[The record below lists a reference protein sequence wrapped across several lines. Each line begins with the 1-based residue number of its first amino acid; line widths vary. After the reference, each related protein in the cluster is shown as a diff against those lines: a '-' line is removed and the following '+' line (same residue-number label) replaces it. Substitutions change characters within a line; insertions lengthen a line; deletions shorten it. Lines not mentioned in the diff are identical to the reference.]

1 MTQTIHSHPHP
12 QGRPPPP
19 LLQPRPQPSVVRRT
33 RIEWAWRHAVL
44 WALVAAVWCCG
55 RGAGGS
61 NGESVRFSRPQY
73 NASVP
78 ENALGNTPVVSDVM
92 MGVRITDPS
101 LRIRYRITEGDSQNF
116 FRAAA
121 RVVGDFCFL
130 ELSVRTGN
138 QRVLNRESNDLYK
151 LKVKAQHRRH
161 DRTKEDLPGAVTEV
175 WVTITDLNDL
185 SPFFLMDE
193 YRVRLSEDTP
203 LHASV
208 ARVKAEDPDAGLNGQ
223 IYYSFK
229 EDTPVFAIHPT
240 SGVVTLT
247 RPLRFLEQAKYQL
260 TVQAQDR
267 GLRQR
272 GGWPALARLFVN
284 VTEENVYDPEIL
296 VTKLPEAMSRAHL
309 SVVAIINVVD
319 QDRGPS
325 GEVRSLEIVEG
336 DPDRVFRVLPSSGGN
351 EFNLAALDTIDW
363 SDTPLG
369 FNLTLKATDGGTRPR
384 FSYKVV
390 RVAAPPTPEE
400 EAAFTQEVYEAE
412 VSEVA
417 PLGTRVLQVGAWL
430 PGAQR
435 RVKFDIVAGNK
446 GGQFHIDP
454 TSGVITTTSLLDAE
468 TRDAYTLTVAATTP
482 SLLTSQRQA
491 AAKVIVRV
499 KDANDNTPMI
509 VAPQGVVRVEEH
521 QPTGTWVTKVRAQDY
536 DSGENGYVSYSLANA
551 NDVPFSVDHFTGEVR
566 TTRALDYETERRTW
580 RLRVRA
586 SDWGSPYRRQSE
598 KIITVHVEDV
608 NDNRPQFERVSCSGF
623 IDRFTPLGSEI
634 FTLSAVDFDQG
645 NIISYRI
652 VGGNDDRCF
661 SLDSTSGVLTLTCD
675 LQDLLTPERIVNV
688 TATDGQH
695 FADTLPLRF
704 QLVKQQNH
712 VGGSWADLE
721 CREMGVAQRLA
732 EQLARA
738 AKNNLKDD
746 SLLLLT
752 PPPPVVN
759 AHAPELRNMPLEVRV
774 RENSEPGTVVF
785 KVDAEDED
793 VGYPGHLVYSIV
805 EGNEEAVFMMD
816 MVTGE
821 LTVVGL
827 LDRERLA
834 RYTLNLTASDLGDPR
849 RMASRLVT
857 ITLVDENDN
866 APQFDKPAYSFF
878 LPENVANGTSVYELR
893 AHDPDE
899 GSNGVVTYS
908 LATDTKDFRLDPVTG
923 RLSVAWPLDH
933 ETHDVYELRVVA
945 TDGGARSAHAYVT
958 VQVANI
964 NDCPPVF
971 PSDRN
976 TAIRIPEDLPLGAL
990 VTLVAAHD
998 PDSPKLRYS
1007 LVGGHEGVFRIDE
1020 DTAALR
1026 LAAPLNYETRP
1037 AYNITVRATDD
1048 GTPPLAAIT
1057 YVIVQVVDVD
1067 ENVHAPVFGQDV
1079 AEAAVLES
1087 SAPHT
1092 LVASVP
1098 ALDADLNPADA
1109 AVTYSLVGP
1118 EGRGVFYIDQKGDI
1132 YTSSWLD
1139 RETASRY
1146 WLSVRA
1152 QDSGTVPK
1160 HATLHVYVMVEDV
1173 NDHHPLSSWP
1183 VYWPGVAENSP
1194 PDTVVVT
1201 VEATDPDPSAN
1212 ITYEISGG
1220 NPQSIFTID
1229 AKTGEI
1235 RTTGRQLD
1243 REQHAEHM
1251 LEVTIRDGED
1261 PATSLSSVAY
1271 VAVNVLD
1278 ENDHAPAFLE
1288 SLYKF
1293 SVPILPRPPTHK
1305 DKEYV
1310 EDMPIGRNASSL
1322 DADYFLP
1329 YENARVWA
1337 SLGGRVREKE
1347 KEEEEA
1353 EEEEEEG
1360 SGAMPYSLKGLWTP
1374 IPHVETLE
1382 DQQMVEEEVER
1393 EFVPICRVVAVDEDE
1408 DDNGDITYSIEG
1420 DQWLGTFKIDNKTGI
1435 ISAKAGLNPEED
1447 YEFTVQAID
1456 NGRPRNASSCLVVID
1471 VVPVPEDSKNPPSI
1485 LEEAEARVTVLES
1498 DPIGQH
1504 VTLINARDEDGDRVW
1519 FDIIAGDDEYK
1530 FAIGRDTG
1538 SIMLAGKLDAEKKS
1552 LYNLTIGVTDG
1563 VYTVTSQVIV
1573 SVLDVNDN
1581 RPAFSEPTY
1590 EVEVGENTSPGTTI
1604 ATLTASDPDSDKH
1617 LTFTLVNTA
1626 HVASAS
1632 KFMVSPESGDI
1643 VLYEPLDR
1651 EVQEVHILTVCVKDR
1666 IIPIKSDYARVI
1678 IRVRDYND
1686 HAPQFL
1692 ATLYNGTVTETAAVG
1707 TAVTEVVAIDRDKGV
1722 NGDITYSIISG
1733 NIGGVFSLHPSTGII
1748 TLVRNVDRQEMPE
1761 YWLAVR
1767 GSDNG
1772 SPPKHS
1778 HVNVN
1783 IHVKIAHGAPPRFL
1797 KKEYVLE
1804 VSEKAHVGDYLG
1816 IVEVESRLGV
1826 VFSLNVD
1833 SRRIPFA
1840 INPSTGTVSL
1850 DAPVDYEKSQSYNY
1864 TVFASSMNGQ
1874 ESTAHLVIN
1883 VLDENDNP
1891 PYFTQSSYVGHISE
1905 AAAVNSVVLM
1915 EDNTPLVI
1923 SAKDKDS
1930 DQNANLVFTILEE
1943 EARKYFA
1950 IDSFDWCY
1958 KDCRTFGSRSCI
1970 QGDLQC

>member
-1 MTQTIHSHPHP
+1 M
-12 QGRPPPP
+12 
-19 LLQPRPQPSVVRRT
+19 
-33 RIEWAWRHAVL
+33 L

-55 RGAGGS
+55 RGAGGNS
-61 NGESVRFSRPQY
+61 GDGVRFSRPQY

-101 LRIRYRITEGDSQNF
+101 LRIRYRITEGDGQNF

-185 SPFFLMDE
+185 SPFFLQE
-193 YRVRLSEDTP
+193 VYRVRLSEDTP

-309 SVVAIINVVD
+309 AVVAIINVVD

-336 DPDRVFRVLPSSGGN
+336 DPDRVFRVLASSGAN

-390 RVAAPPTPEE
+390 RVAAPPAPED

-446 GGQFHIDP
+446 GGQFHIEP
-454 TSGVITTTSLLDAE
+454 TSGVITTTALLDAE

-482 SLLTSQRQA
+482 ARPSSQRQA

-586 SDWGSPYRRQSE
+586 SDWGSPFRRQSE

-608 NDNRPQFERVSCSGF
+608 NDNRPQFERVACSGF

-712 VGGSWADLE
+712 VGGAWAELE

-746 SLLLLT
+746 SLMLLT

-759 AHAPELRNMPLEVRV
+759 AHAPELRNLPLEVRV

-785 KVDAEDED
+785 QLDAADAD
-793 VGYPGHLVYSIV
+793 VGYPGHLVFAVV
-805 EGNEEAVFMMD
+805 EGNEEAVFGMD
-816 MVTGE
+816 MHTGE
-821 LTVVGL
+821 LTVAGL
-827 LDRERLA
+827 LDRERVA

-849 RMASRLVT
+849 RMTTRLVT

-976 TAIRIPEDLPLGAL
+976 TAIRVPEDLPLGAL

-1007 LVGGHEGVFRIDE
+1007 LVSGHEGVFRIDE

-1026 LAAPLNYETRP
+1026 LDAALNYETRP

-1048 GTPPLAAIT
+1048 GTPPLSAIT
-1057 YVIVQVVDVD
+1057 YVIIQVRG
-1067 ENVHAPVFGQDV
+1067 A
-1079 AEAAVLES
+1079 
-1087 SAPHT
+1087 
-1092 LVASVP
+1092 
-1098 ALDADLNPADA
+1098 
-1109 AVTYSLVGP
+1109 GP
-1118 EGRGVFYIDQKGDI
+1118 R
-1132 YTSSWLD
+1132 
-1139 RETASRY
+1139 
-1146 WLSVRA
+1146 
-1152 QDSGTVPK
+1152 
-1160 HATLHVYVMVEDV
+1160 
-1173 NDHHPLSSWP
+1173 
-1183 VYWPGVAENSP
+1183 
-1194 PDTVVVT
+1194 
-1201 VEATDPDPSAN
+1201 
-1212 ITYEISGG
+1212 
-1220 NPQSIFTID
+1220 
-1229 AKTGEI
+1229 
-1235 RTTGRQLD
+1235 
-1243 REQHAEHM
+1243 
-1251 LEVTIRDGED
+1251 
-1261 PATSLSSVAY
+1261 
-1271 VAVNVLD
+1271 
-1278 ENDHAPAFLE
+1278 
-1288 SLYKF
+1288 
-1293 SVPILPRPPTHK
+1293 
-1305 DKEYV
+1305 
-1310 EDMPIGRNASSL
+1310 
-1322 DADYFLP
+1322 
-1329 YENARVWA
+1329 
-1337 SLGGRVREKE
+1337 
-1347 KEEEEA
+1347 
-1353 EEEEEEG
+1353 
-1360 SGAMPYSLKGLWTP
+1360 
-1374 IPHVETLE
+1374 
-1382 DQQMVEEEVER
+1382 
-1393 EFVPICRVVAVDEDE
+1393 
-1408 DDNGDITYSIEG
+1408 
-1420 DQWLGTFKIDNKTGI
+1420 
-1435 ISAKAGLNPEED
+1435 
-1447 YEFTVQAID
+1447 
-1456 NGRPRNASSCLVVID
+1456 
-1471 VVPVPEDSKNPPSI
+1471 
-1485 LEEAEARVTVLES
+1485 
-1498 DPIGQH
+1498 
-1504 VTLINARDEDGDRVW
+1504 
-1519 FDIIAGDDEYK
+1519 
-1530 FAIGRDTG
+1530 
-1538 SIMLAGKLDAEKKS
+1538 
-1552 LYNLTIGVTDG
+1552 
-1563 VYTVTSQVIV
+1563 
-1573 SVLDVNDN
+1573 
-1581 RPAFSEPTY
+1581 
-1590 EVEVGENTSPGTTI
+1590 
-1604 ATLTASDPDSDKH
+1604 
-1617 LTFTLVNTA
+1617 
-1626 HVASAS
+1626 
-1632 KFMVSPESGDI
+1632 
-1643 VLYEPLDR
+1643 
-1651 EVQEVHILTVCVKDR
+1651 
-1666 IIPIKSDYARVI
+1666 
-1678 IRVRDYND
+1678 
-1686 HAPQFL
+1686 
-1692 ATLYNGTVTETAAVG
+1692 
-1707 TAVTEVVAIDRDKGV
+1707 
-1722 NGDITYSIISG
+1722 
-1733 NIGGVFSLHPSTGII
+1733 FSLLFAFIS
-1748 TLVRNVDRQEMPE
+1748 
-1761 YWLAVR
+1761 
-1767 GSDNG
+1767 S
-1772 SPPKHS
+1772 
-1778 HVNVN
+1778 
-1783 IHVKIAHGAPPRFL
+1783 F
-1797 KKEYVLE
+1797 
-1804 VSEKAHVGDYLG
+1804 
-1816 IVEVESRLGV
+1816 
-1826 VFSLNVD
+1826 
-1833 SRRIPFA
+1833 IPF
-1840 INPSTGTVSL
+1840 IHSL
-1850 DAPVDYEKSQSYNY
+1850 I
-1864 TVFASSMNGQ
+1864 FI
-1874 ESTAHLVIN
+1874 TA
-1883 VLDENDNP
+1883 
-1891 PYFTQSSYVGHISE
+1891 
-1905 AAAVNSVVLM
+1905 
-1915 EDNTPLVI
+1915 
-1923 SAKDKDS
+1923 
-1930 DQNANLVFTILEE
+1930 
-1943 EARKYFA
+1943 
-1950 IDSFDWCY
+1950 
-1958 KDCRTFGSRSCI
+1958 
-1970 QGDLQC
+1970 

>member
-33 RIEWAWRHAVL
+33 RIEWAWRHVVL
-44 WALVAAVWCCG
+44 WASG
-55 RGAGGS
+55 D
-61 NGESVRFSRPQY
+61 SVRFSRPQY

-78 ENALGNTPVVSDVM
+78 ENALGNTPVVSDAM

-101 LRIRYRITEGDSQNF
+101 LRIRFRITEGDSQNF

-185 SPFFLMDE
+185 SPFFLMEE

-454 TSGVITTTSLLDAE
+454 TSGVITTTALLDAE

-482 SLLTSQRQA
+482 SQLTSQRQA

-499 KDANDNTPMI
+499 RDANDNTPMI

-551 NDVPFSVDHFTGEVR
+551 NDVPFSVDHFTGEVS
-566 TTRALDYETERRTW
+566 TTRALDFETERRTW

-608 NDNRPQFERVSCSGF
+608 NDNRPQFERVACTGF
-623 IDRFTPLGSEI
+623 IDRLTPLGSEV

-712 VGGSWADLE
+712 VGGSWAELE

-793 VGYPGHLVYSIV
+793 VGYPGHLVYAIV
-805 EGNEEAVFMMD
+805 EGNQEAVFSMD
-816 MVTGE
+816 MATGE
-821 LTVVGL
+821 LTVAGL
-827 LDRERLA
+827 LDRERVP
-834 RYTLNLTASDLGDPR
+834 RYALNLTVSDLGDPR
-849 RMASRLVT
+849 RTASRLVT

-971 PSDRN
+971 PSDKN

-1026 LAAPLNYETRP
+1026 LAAPLNYEMRP

-1079 AEAAVLES
+1079 VEAVVLES
-1087 SAPHT
+1087 SPPT
-1092 LVASVP
+1092 RSSRP
-1098 ALDADLNPADA
+1098 SPLDADLNPADG

-1118 EGRGVFYIDQKGDI
+1118 EGRGVFYIDQKG
-1132 YTSSWLD
+1132 
-1139 RETASRY
+1139 
-1146 WLSVRA
+1146 
-1152 QDSGTVPK
+1152 
-1160 HATLHVYVMVEDV
+1160 
-1173 NDHHPLSSWP
+1173 
-1183 VYWPGVAENSP
+1183 
-1194 PDTVVVT
+1194 
-1201 VEATDPDPSAN
+1201 
-1212 ITYEISGG
+1212 IS
-1220 NPQSIFTID
+1220 
-1229 AKTGEI
+1229 
-1235 RTTGRQLD
+1235 
-1243 REQHAEHM
+1243 
-1251 LEVTIRDGED
+1251 
-1261 PATSLSSVAY
+1261 
-1271 VAVNVLD
+1271 
-1278 ENDHAPAFLE
+1278 
-1288 SLYKF
+1288 
-1293 SVPILPRPPTHK
+1293 
-1305 DKEYV
+1305 
-1310 EDMPIGRNASSL
+1310 
-1322 DADYFLP
+1322 
-1329 YENARVWA
+1329 
-1337 SLGGRVREKE
+1337 
-1347 KEEEEA
+1347 
-1353 EEEEEEG
+1353 
-1360 SGAMPYSLKGLWTP
+1360 
-1374 IPHVETLE
+1374 
-1382 DQQMVEEEVER
+1382 
-1393 EFVPICRVVAVDEDE
+1393 
-1408 DDNGDITYSIEG
+1408 
-1420 DQWLGTFKIDNKTGI
+1420 
-1435 ISAKAGLNPEED
+1435 
-1447 YEFTVQAID
+1447 
-1456 NGRPRNASSCLVVID
+1456 
-1471 VVPVPEDSKNPPSI
+1471 
-1485 LEEAEARVTVLES
+1485 
-1498 DPIGQH
+1498 
-1504 VTLINARDEDGDRVW
+1504 
-1519 FDIIAGDDEYK
+1519 
-1530 FAIGRDTG
+1530 
-1538 SIMLAGKLDAEKKS
+1538 
-1552 LYNLTIGVTDG
+1552 
-1563 VYTVTSQVIV
+1563 
-1573 SVLDVNDN
+1573 
-1581 RPAFSEPTY
+1581 
-1590 EVEVGENTSPGTTI
+1590 
-1604 ATLTASDPDSDKH
+1604 
-1617 LTFTLVNTA
+1617 
-1626 HVASAS
+1626 
-1632 KFMVSPESGDI
+1632 
-1643 VLYEPLDR
+1643 
-1651 EVQEVHILTVCVKDR
+1651 
-1666 IIPIKSDYARVI
+1666 
-1678 IRVRDYND
+1678 
-1686 HAPQFL
+1686 
-1692 ATLYNGTVTETAAVG
+1692 
-1707 TAVTEVVAIDRDKGV
+1707 
-1722 NGDITYSIISG
+1722 
-1733 NIGGVFSLHPSTGII
+1733 
-1748 TLVRNVDRQEMPE
+1748 
-1761 YWLAVR
+1761 
-1767 GSDNG
+1767 
-1772 SPPKHS
+1772 
-1778 HVNVN
+1778 
-1783 IHVKIAHGAPPRFL
+1783 
-1797 KKEYVLE
+1797 
-1804 VSEKAHVGDYLG
+1804 
-1816 IVEVESRLGV
+1816 
-1826 VFSLNVD
+1826 
-1833 SRRIPFA
+1833 
-1840 INPSTGTVSL
+1840 
-1850 DAPVDYEKSQSYNY
+1850 
-1864 TVFASSMNGQ
+1864 
-1874 ESTAHLVIN
+1874 
-1883 VLDENDNP
+1883 
-1891 PYFTQSSYVGHISE
+1891 
-1905 AAAVNSVVLM
+1905 
-1915 EDNTPLVI
+1915 
-1923 SAKDKDS
+1923 
-1930 DQNANLVFTILEE
+1930 
-1943 EARKYFA
+1943 
-1950 IDSFDWCY
+1950 
-1958 KDCRTFGSRSCI
+1958 
-1970 QGDLQC
+1970 